1 MANGM
6 RLILLDL
13 ANTYNIKRIE
23 MAGTPVEYDP
33 FAPQPKAVDVDPF
46 APKKPMGYG
55 EMLGQAV
62 VNTPASAGRM
72 VSGLYEAV
80 TSPVQTVSGLM
91 DAAAGGL
98 QNALPKSVTD
108 FINQFETN
116 PEAAQRAMTAANA
129 VGGAFKERY
138 GTVEGIKKTIATDPV
153 GVVGDLSTL
162 LTGAGVAVRA
172 PAMVAGA
179 VATKLPAA
187 GKVASTMSNVAD
199 KLSTAANV
207 TNPINAMVKAPGI
220 AYDLAGALTKQ
231 GLALK
236 TGVGAE
242 PITQAVKAG
251 REGNTTVLAN
261 MREQVPITQVLD
273 DARSNLS
280 KMNLDKQKDYRSG
293 MVNIK
298 NDKSVLDF
306 AGIDKAIK
314 DAENLAYFKGKIKDK
329 TAASVLNDIK
339 AKVSDWKKSDPAE
352 YHTPEGMDNLKQSLW
367 EDFGKLGREE
377 KTAFSA
383 GKQIYDAVKNQ
394 INAQAPEY
402 SKVMKNYSEASDQ
415 IKEIERALSLG
426 NTASADTAMRK
437 LQSLMRNN
445 VNTNY
450 GQRLELA
457 KQLEAMGGNEIMP
470 ALAGQALSS
479 KLPRGLQSATN
490 IPSSYLAFGVGGPAL
505 AAIDLAAS
513 SPRLVG
519 EAAYKYGQ
527 MANALNKAKQP
538 VTDIT
543 NKIPITAQEA
553 KLAALLAAQSNEPY
567 RIQLNN
573 MLPNRP

>member
-1 MANGM
+1 MMATNPW
-6 RLILLDL
+6 DVVSV
-13 ANTYNIKRIE
+13 
-23 MAGTPVEYDP
+23 TPAAQPSGGGFDVVQQ
-33 FAPQPKAVDVDPF
+33 APN
-46 APKKPMGYG
+46 KPMGYG

-80 TSPVQTVSGLM
+80 TSPVQTISGLM
-91 DAAAGGL
+91 DVAAGGL
-98 QNALPKSVTD
+98 QNVLPKPVTD

-116 PEAAQRAMTAANA
+116 PEAAQRAVKTANA
-129 VGGAFKERY
+129 MGGMYKERY
-138 GTVEGIKKTIATDPV
+138 GTLEGIKNTIATDPV
-153 GVVGDLSTL
+153 GVAGDLSTL
-162 LTGAGVAVRA
+162 LAGGAGLARGA
-172 PAMVAGA
+172 SAVAGPGRVGSA
-179 VATKLPAA
+179 I
-187 GKVASTMSNVAD
+187 SSVAD
-199 KLSTAANV
+199 KLSTASNV

-220 AYDLAGALTKQ
+220 AYDLASALTKQ
-231 GLALK
+231 GLSLK
-236 TGVGAE
+236 TGVGTE

-251 REGNTTVLAN
+251 REGNTTFVEN
-261 MREQVPITQVLD
+261 MRGQVPITQVLD
-273 DARSNLS
+273 DAKTNLA

-314 DAENLAYFKGKIKDK
+314 DAESLAYFKGKIKDK
-329 TAASVLNDIK
+329 TAATVLNDIK

-352 YHTPEGMDNLKQSLW
+352 FHTPEGMDNLKQSLW
-367 EDFGKLGREE
+367 EDFGKLGMEE

-383 GKQIYDAVKNQ
+383 GKQVYDAVKNQ
-394 INAQAPEY
+394 ISTQAPEY
-402 SKVMKNYSEASDQ
+402 SKVMKNYSEATDQ

-426 NTASADTAMRK
+426 NKASADTAMRK

-457 KQLEAMGGNEIMP
+457 KQLEAMGGNEMMP
-470 ALAGQALSS
+470 ALAGQAMNEFT
-479 KLPRGLQSATN
+479 PRGLQRATAG
-490 IPSSYLAFGVGGPAL
+490 PEAFLAYATGGPAL

-538 VTDIT
+538 VTDIF
-543 NKIPITAQEA
+543 KKLPVSAQEA
-553 KLAALLAAQSNEPY
+553 KLAALLAAQSNQPA
-567 RIQLNN
+567 RIELNN

>member
-1 MANGM
+1 MMATNPW
-6 RLILLDL
+6 DVVSV
-13 ANTYNIKRIE
+13 
-23 MAGTPVEYDP
+23 TP
-33 FAPQPKAVDVDPF
+33 AAQPSGGGWDVVQQ

-62 VNTPASAGRM
+62 VNTPDSAGQF
-72 VSGLYEAV
+72 VKNTATGLYEAV
-80 TSPVQTVSGLM
+80 TNPVQTASGLM
-91 DAAAGGL
+91 DLAAGGL
-98 QNALPKSVTD
+98 QNALPKPVTD

-116 PEAAQRAMTAANA
+116 PEAAKRAMTAANA
-129 VGGAFKERY
+129 AGGAIKERL
-138 GTVEGIKKTIATDPV
+138 GSVENIKKTIATDPV
-153 GVVGDLSTL
+153 GFVGDLSLL
-162 LTGAGVAVRA
+162 LTGAGAVVRA

-187 GKVASTMSNVAD
+187 GKVGSTMSNVAD

-207 TNPINAMVKAPGI
+207 INPVNAMVKAPGI

-236 TGVGAE
+236 TGVGTE
-242 PITQAVKAG
+242 PITQAVRAG
-251 REGNTTVLAN
+251 KEGNTTFVEN
-261 MREQVPITQVLD
+261 MRGQVPITQVLD
-273 DARSNLS
+273 DARTNLAQ
-280 KMNLDKQKDYRSG
+280 MNLDKQKDYRSG

-298 NDKSVLDF
+298 SDKSVLDLSGVEAVLKNAENSIGF
-306 AGIDKAIK
+306 KQSGIPK
-314 DAENLAYFKGKIKDK
+314 DAKAVEVLQKIRGKIDQ
-329 TAASVLNDIK
+329 
-339 AKVSDWKKSDPAE
+339 WKKLDPAE
-352 YHTPEGMDNLKQSLW
+352 YHTPEGLDYLKQSLW
-367 EDFGKLGREE
+367 DDFGKLGMEE
-377 KTAFSA
+377 KTAYSV
-383 GKQIYDAVKNQ
+383 GKQVYDSVKTQ
-394 INAQAPEY
+394 ISTQAPEY
-402 SKVMKNYSEASDQ
+402 SKVMKNYTEASDQ

-426 NTASADTAMRK
+426 NKASADTAMRK

-470 ALAGQALSS
+470 ALAGQAMSQFT
-479 KLPRGLQSATN
+479 PRGLQSATN
-490 IPSSYLAFGVGGPAL
+490 IPSSYLAYGAGGLPL

-538 VTDIT
+538 VTNIT
-543 NKIPITAQEA
+543 KQLPMTAQQA
-553 KLAALLAAQSNEPY
+553 KLAALLAAQSNQPA
-567 RIQLNN
+567 RIELNN

>member
-1 MANGM
+1 MS
-6 RLILLDL
+6 LLDDL
-13 ANTYNIKRIE
+13 YSSAPSGGLGANLY
-23 MAGTPVEYDP
+23 A
-33 FAPQPKAVDVDPF
+33 APA

-72 VSGLYEAV
+72 ISGLYEAV

-91 DAAAGGL
+91 DVAAGGL
-98 QNALPKSVTD
+98 QNVLPKPVTD

-116 PEAAQRAMTAANA
+116 PEAAKRAVNTANA
-129 VGGAFKERY
+129 MGGMYKERY
-138 GTVEGIKKTIATDPV
+138 GTLEGIKNTIATDPV
-153 GVVGDLSTL
+153 GVAGDLSTL
-162 LTGAGVAVRA
+162 LAGGAGLARGA
-172 PAMVAGA
+172 STIAGPGRAGA
-179 VATKLPAA
+179 AIS
-187 GKVASTMSNVAD
+187 GVAD
-199 KLSTAANV
+199 KLSTASNV
-207 TNPINAMVKAPGI
+207 TNPINAMVKAPSI
-220 AYDLAGALTKQ
+220 AYDLASALTKQ
-231 GLALK
+231 GLSLK
-236 TGVGAE
+236 TGVGTE

-251 REGNTTVLAN
+251 REGNTTFVEN
-261 MREQVPITQVLD
+261 MRGQVPITQVLD
-273 DARSNLS
+273 DAKTNLA

-314 DAENLAYFKGKIKDK
+314 DAEGLAYFKGKVKDK
-329 TAASVLNDIK
+329 TAANVLNDIK

-352 YHTPEGMDNLKQSLW
+352 FHTPEGMDNLKQSLW
-367 EDFGKLGREE
+367 EDFGKLGIEE

-394 INAQAPEY
+394 ISTQAPEY
-402 SKVMKNYSEASDQ
+402 SKVMKNYTEATDQ

-426 NTASADTAMRK
+426 NKASADTAMRK

-457 KQLEAMGGNEIMP
+457 KQLEAMGGNEMMP
-470 ALAGQALSS
+470 ALAGQAMNEFT
-479 KLPRGLQSATN
+479 PRGLQRATAGPEAFLAYSA
-490 IPSSYLAFGVGGPAL
+490 GGPLL
-505 AAIDLAAS
+505 AAADLAAS

-543 NKIPITAQEA
+543 KQFPMSAQQA
-553 KLAALLAAQSNEPY
+553 RLAALLAAQSNQPA
-567 RIQLNN
+567 RIELNN

>member
-1 MANGM
+1 MA
-6 RLILLDL
+6 LLDELYGGAPASGL
-13 ANTYNIKRIE
+13 AADLY
-23 MAGTPVEYDP
+23 A
-33 FAPQPKAVDVDPF
+33 APQ

-129 VGGAFKERY
+129 VGGAMKERY
-138 GTVEGIKKTIATDPV
+138 GTLEGIKQTIATDPV

-162 LTGAGVAVRA
+162 LTGAGMAVRG

-179 VATKLPAA
+179 VANKLPAA
-187 GKVASTMSNVAD
+187 GRVASTMSNVAD

-231 GLALK
+231 GLGLK

-242 PITQAVKAG
+242 PVAQAVKAG
-251 REGNTTVLAN
+251 REGNTAFTEN
-261 MREQVPITQVLD
+261 MRGQVPITQVLD
-273 DARSNLS
+273 DAKSNLA
-280 KMNLDKQKDYRSG
+280 KMNINKQAEYRSG

-298 NDKSVLDF
+298 NDKTQINF
-306 AGIDKAIK
+306 AGIDKALT
-314 DAENLAYFKGKIKDK
+314 DAQKYSSYKGKVVNKG
-329 TAASVLNDIK
+329 AADVLDEIK
-339 AKVSDWKKSDPAE
+339 AKVDDWKKSDPAE
-352 YHTPEGMDNLKQSLW
+352 FHTPEGIDKLKQSVY
-367 EDFGKLGREE
+367 ESIEKLPNEA
-377 KTAFSA
+377 KTAYSA
-383 GKQIYDAVKNQ
+383 GKEVYDAVKKE
-394 INAQAPEY
+394 ISTQAPEY
-402 SKVMKNYSEASDQ
+402 SKVMKNYSEATEQ

-426 NTASADTAMRK
+426 NKASADTAMRK

-457 KQLEAMGGNEIMP
+457 KQLESMGGNQLMP
-470 ALAGQALSS
+470 ALAGQAMSEFT
-479 KLPRGLQSATN
+479 PRGLQRATTGPEAFLAYSA
-490 IPSSYLAFGVGGPAL
+490 GGPAL
-505 AAIDLAAS
+505 AAADLAAS

-527 MANALNKAKQP
+527 MANALNKGKQP
-538 VTDIT
+538 ISNIF
-543 NKIPITAQEA
+543 NKMPVSAQEA
-553 KLAALLAAQSNEPY
+553 KLAALLAAQ
-567 RIQLNN
+567 LNQQ
-573 MLPNRP
+573 R

>member
-1 MANGM
+1 MS
-6 RLILLDL
+6 LLDDL
-13 ANTYNIKRIE
+13 YS
-23 MAGTPVEYDP
+23 G
-33 FAPQPKAVDVDPF
+33 APSGGLGADLYPAPKAPP

-80 TSPVQTVSGLM
+80 TSPVQTISGLM
-91 DAAAGGL
+91 DVAAGGL
-98 QNALPKSVTD
+98 QNVLPKPVTD

-116 PEAAQRAMTAANA
+116 PEAAQRAVNTANA
-129 VGGAFKERY
+129 MGGMYKERY
-138 GTVEGIKKTIATDPV
+138 GTLEGIKNTIATDPV
-153 GVVGDLSTL
+153 GVAGDLSTL
-162 LTGAGVAVRA
+162 LAGGAGLARGA
-172 PAMVAGA
+172 SAVAGPGR
-179 VATKLPAA
+179 V
-187 GKVASTMSNVAD
+187 GSTISSVAD
-199 KLSTAANV
+199 KLSTASNV
-207 TNPINAMVKAPGI
+207 TNPINAMVKAPAK
-220 AYDLAGALTKQ
+220 AYELASALTKQ
-231 GLALK
+231 GLSLK
-236 TGVGAE
+236 TGVGTE

-251 REGNTTVLAN
+251 REGNTTFVEN
-261 MREQVPITQVLD
+261 MRGQVPITQVLD
-273 DARSNLS
+273 DAKTNLA

-314 DAENLAYFKGKIKDK
+314 DAEGLAYFKGKVKDK
-329 TAASVLNDIK
+329 TAATVLNDIK

-352 YHTPEGMDNLKQSLW
+352 FHTPEGMDNLKQSLW
-367 EDFGKLGREE
+367 EDFGKLGMEE

-383 GKQIYDAVKNQ
+383 GKQVYDAVKNQ
-394 INAQAPEY
+394 ISTQAPEY
-402 SKVMKNYSEASDQ
+402 SKVMKNYSEATDQ

-426 NTASADTAMRK
+426 NKASADTAMRK

-457 KQLEAMGGNEIMP
+457 KQLEAMGGNEMMP
-470 ALAGQALSS
+470 ALAGQAMNEFT
-479 KLPRGLQSATN
+479 PRGLQRATAG
-490 IPSSYLAFGVGGPAL
+490 PEAFLAYATGGPAL

-543 NKIPITAQEA
+543 KQLPMTAQQA
-553 KLAALLAAQSNEPY
+553 RLAALLAAQSNQPA
-567 RIQLNN
+567 RIELNN

>member
-1 MANGM
+1 MS
-6 RLILLDL
+6 LLDDL
-13 ANTYNIKRIE
+13 YS
-23 MAGTPVEYDP
+23 G
-33 FAPQPKAVDVDPF
+33 APSGGLGADLYPAPKAPP

-55 EMLGQAV
+55 EMLGKAV

-80 TSPVQTVSGLM
+80 TSPVQTISGLM
-91 DAAAGGL
+91 DVAAGGL
-98 QNALPKSVTD
+98 QNVLPKPVTD

-116 PEAAQRAMTAANA
+116 PEAAQRAVNTANA
-129 VGGAFKERY
+129 MGGMYKERY
-138 GTVEGIKKTIATDPV
+138 GTLEGIKNTIATDPV
-153 GVVGDLSTL
+153 GVAGDLSTL
-162 LTGAGVAVRA
+162 LAGGAGLARGA
-172 PAMVAGA
+172 SAVAGPGR
-179 VATKLPAA
+179 V
-187 GKVASTMSNVAD
+187 GSTISSVAD
-199 KLSTAANV
+199 KLSTASNV
-207 TNPINAMVKAPGI
+207 TNPINAMVKAPAK
-220 AYDLAGALTKQ
+220 AYELASALTKQ
-231 GLALK
+231 GLSLK
-236 TGVGAE
+236 TGVGTE

-251 REGNTTVLAN
+251 REGNTTFVEN
-261 MREQVPITQVLD
+261 MRGQVPITQVLD
-273 DARSNLS
+273 DAKTNLA

-314 DAENLAYFKGKIKDK
+314 DAEGLAYFKGKVKDK
-329 TAASVLNDIK
+329 TAATVLNDIK

-352 YHTPEGMDNLKQSLW
+352 FHTPEGMDNLKQSLW
-367 EDFGKLGREE
+367 EDFGKLGMEE

-383 GKQIYDAVKNQ
+383 GKQVYDAVKNQ
-394 INAQAPEY
+394 ISTQAPEY
-402 SKVMKNYSEASDQ
+402 SKVMKNYSEATDQ

-426 NTASADTAMRK
+426 NKASADTAMRK

-457 KQLEAMGGNEIMP
+457 KQLEAMGGNEMMP
-470 ALAGQALSS
+470 ALAGQAMNEFT
-479 KLPRGLQSATN
+479 PRGLQRATAG
-490 IPSSYLAFGVGGPAL
+490 PEAFLAYATGGPAL

-543 NKIPITAQEA
+543 KQLPMTAQQA
-553 KLAALLAAQSNEPY
+553 RLAALLAAQSNQPA
-567 RIQLNN
+567 RIELNN

>member
-1 MANGM
+1 MS
-6 RLILLDL
+6 LLDEL
-13 ANTYNIKRIE
+13 YGNAPTSGLGADLY
-23 MAGTPVEYDP
+23 A
-33 FAPQPKAVDVDPF
+33 APQ

-80 TSPVQTVSGLM
+80 TNPVQTVSGLM
-91 DAAAGGL
+91 DVAAGGL
-98 QNALPKSVTD
+98 QNVLPKSVTD

-116 PEAAQRAMTAANA
+116 PEAAQRAVNTANA
-129 VGGAFKERY
+129 MGGMYKERY
-138 GTVEGIKKTIATDPV
+138 GTLEGIKNTIATDPV
-153 GVVGDLSTL
+153 GVAGDLSTL
-162 LTGAGVAVRA
+162 LAGGAGLARG
-172 PAMVAGA
+172 AGA
-179 VATKLPAA
+179 IAGPGRAGAA
-187 GKVASTMSNVAD
+187 ISSVAD
-199 KLSTAANV
+199 KLSTASNV

-220 AYDLAGALTKQ
+220 AYDLASALTKQ
-231 GLALK
+231 GLSLK
-236 TGVGAE
+236 TGVGTE

-251 REGNTTVLAN
+251 REGNATFVEN
-261 MREQVPITQVLD
+261 MRGQVPITQVLD
-273 DARSNLS
+273 DAKTNLA

-298 NDKSVLDF
+298 SDKSVLDF

-314 DAENLAYFKGKIKDK
+314 DAESMAYFKGKIKDK
-329 TAASVLNDIK
+329 TAATVLSNIK
-339 AKVSDWKKSDPAE
+339 DKVSDWKKSDPAE
-352 YHTPEGMDNLKQSLW
+352 FHTPEGMDNLKQSLW
-367 EDFGKLGREE
+367 EDFGKLGMEE

-383 GKQIYDAVKNQ
+383 GKQVYDAVKNQ
-394 INAQAPEY
+394 ISTQAPEY
-402 SKVMKNYSEASDQ
+402 SKVMKNYSEATDQ

-426 NTASADTAMRK
+426 NKASADTAMRK

-470 ALAGQALSS
+470 ALAGQAMNEFT
-479 KLPRGLQSATN
+479 PRGLQRATAAPEAFLAYSA
-490 IPSSYLAFGVGGPAL
+490 GGPLL
-505 AAIDLAAS
+505 ATADLAAS

-538 VTDIT
+538 VTDIF
-543 NKIPITAQEA
+543 KKLPVSAQEA
-553 KLAALLAAQSNEPY
+553 RLAALLAAQSNQPA
-567 RIQLNN
+567 RIELNN

>member
-1 MANGM
+1 
-6 RLILLDL
+6 
-13 ANTYNIKRIE
+13 
-23 MAGTPVEYDP
+23 
-33 FAPQPKAVDVDPF
+33 
-46 APKKPMGYG
+46 
-55 EMLGQAV
+55 
-62 VNTPASAGRM
+62 
-72 VSGLYEAV
+72 
-80 TSPVQTVSGLM
+80 
-91 DAAAGGL
+91 L
-98 QNALPKSVTD
+98 QNVLPKPVTD

-116 PEAAQRAMTAANA
+116 PEAAQRAVNTANA
-129 VGGAFKERY
+129 MGGMYKERY
-138 GTVEGIKKTIATDPV
+138 GTLEGIKNTIATDPV
-153 GVVGDLSTL
+153 GVAGDLSTL
-162 LTGAGVAVRA
+162 LAGGAGLARGA
-172 PAMVAGA
+172 SAVAGPGR
-179 VATKLPAA
+179 V
-187 GKVASTMSNVAD
+187 GSTISSVAD
-199 KLSTAANV
+199 KLSTASNV

-220 AYDLAGALTKQ
+220 AYDLASALTKQ
-231 GLALK
+231 GLSLK
-236 TGVGAE
+236 TGVGTE

-251 REGNTTVLAN
+251 REGNTTFVEN
-261 MREQVPITQVLD
+261 MRGQVPITQVLD
-273 DARSNLS
+273 DAKTNLA

-314 DAENLAYFKGKIKDK
+314 DAENLAYFKGKVKDK

-352 YHTPEGMDNLKQSLW
+352 FHTPEGMDNLKQSLW
-367 EDFGKLGREE
+367 EDFGKLGMEE

-394 INAQAPEY
+394 INTQAPEY
-402 SKVMKNYSEASDQ
+402 SKVMKNYTEATDQ

-426 NTASADTAMRK
+426 NKASADTAMRK

-457 KQLEAMGGNEIMP
+457 KQLEAMGGNEMMP
-470 ALAGQALSS
+470 ALAGQAMNEFT
-479 KLPRGLQSATN
+479 PRGLQRATAGPEAFLAYSA
-490 IPSSYLAFGVGGPAL
+490 GGPLL
-505 AAIDLAAS
+505 AAADLAAS

-538 VTDIT
+538 ITDIT
-543 NKIPITAQEA
+543 KQFPMSAQQA
-553 KLAALLAAQSNEPY
+553 RLAALLAAQSNQPA
-567 RIQLNN
+567 RIELNN

>member
-1 MANGM
+1 MMATNPW
-6 RLILLDL
+6 DVVSV
-13 ANTYNIKRIE
+13 
-23 MAGTPVEYDP
+23 TPAAQPSGGGWDVVQQ
-33 FAPQPKAVDVDPF
+33 APQ
-46 APKKPMGYG
+46 KPMSYG

-62 VNTPASAGRM
+62 VNAPASAGQF
-72 VSGLYEAV
+72 VKNTASGLYEAV
-80 TSPVQTVSGLM
+80 TSPVQTASSLM
-91 DAAAGGL
+91 DVAAGGL

-129 VGGAFKERY
+129 VGGAVKERL
-138 GTVEGIKKTIATDPV
+138 GSVENIKRTIATDPV
-153 GVVGDLSTL
+153 GFVGDLSLL
-162 LTGAGVAVRA
+162 LTGAGAAVRG
-172 PAMVAGA
+172 PALVAGA
-179 VATKLPAA
+179 VPTKLPAA
-187 GKVASTMSNVAD
+187 GKVASTLSNVAD

-236 TGVGAE
+236 TGVGTE

-273 DARSNLS
+273 DAKTNLAQ
-280 KMNLDKQKDYRSG
+280 MNLDKQKDYRSG

-298 NDKSVLDF
+298 SDKSVLDLSGVETALKNAENSTGF
-306 AGIDKAIK
+306 KQSGIPK
-314 DAENLAYFKGKIKDK
+314 DAKAVEVLQKIRGKIDQ
-329 TAASVLNDIK
+329 
-339 AKVSDWKKSDPAE
+339 WKKLDPAE
-352 YHTPEGMDNLKQSLW
+352 YHTPEGLDYLKQSLW
-367 EDFGKLGREE
+367 DDFGKLGREE
-377 KTAFSA
+377 KTAYSV
-383 GKQIYDAVKNQ
+383 GKQVYDSVKNQ
-394 INAQAPEY
+394 ISTQAPEY
-402 SKVMKNYSEASDQ
+402 SKVMKNYTDASDQ

-479 KLPRGLQSATN
+479 KLPRGLQGAAN
-490 IPSSYLAFGVGGPAL
+490 IPSSYMAFGVGGPAL
-505 AAIDLAAS
+505 AALDLAAS

-527 MANALNKAKQP
+527 MANALNKAQQP
-538 VTDIT
+538 VTDIF
-543 NKIPITAQEA
+543 KKLPVSAQEA
-553 KLAALLAAQSNEPY
+553 RLAALLAAQSNQPA
-567 RIQLNN
+567 RIELNN

>member
-1 MANGM
+1 
-6 RLILLDL
+6 
-13 ANTYNIKRIE
+13 

-55 EMLGQAV
+55 QMLGQAV

-80 TSPVQTVSGLM
+80 TNPVQTVSGLM
-91 DAAAGGL
+91 DVAAGGL
-98 QNALPKSVTD
+98 QNVLPKPVTD

-116 PEAAQRAMTAANA
+116 PEAAKRAVNTANA
-129 VGGAFKERY
+129 MGGMYKERY
-138 GTVEGIKKTIATDPV
+138 GTLEGIKNTIATDPV
-153 GVVGDLSTL
+153 GVAGDLSTL
-162 LTGAGVAVRA
+162 LAGGAGLARGA
-172 PAMVAGA
+172 STIAGPGRAGA
-179 VATKLPAA
+179 AIS
-187 GKVASTMSNVAD
+187 GVAD
-199 KLSTAANV
+199 KLSTASNV
-207 TNPINAMVKAPGI
+207 TNPINAMVKAPGM
-220 AYDLAGALTKQ
+220 AYDLVGALTKQ

-273 DARSNLS
+273 DARSNLAQ
-280 KMNLDKQKDYRSG
+280 MNLDKQKDYRSG

-314 DAENLAYFKGKIKDK
+314 DAENLAYFKGKVKDK

-543 NKIPITAQEA
+543 KQLPMTAQQA
-553 KLAALLAAQSNEPY
+553 KLAALLAAQSNQPA
-567 RIQLNN
+567 RIELNN